1 MKDFAELVG
10 LVKSSDFKAR
20 VALAGA
26 ADAHALEA
34 VFRAQDE
41 GLVEP
46 VLVDNADYIRKVA
59 AELGKRDLNI
69 VDCPVDVNPSQKAV
83 ELINEG
89 KADFLMKGRL
99 ETRDLLKPV
108 VDKANGLYTGKLMT
122 LLTVNQLPGYHKLLM
137 ITDAGMVIY
146 PDLDQKRQIIQNGAE
161 VFHKLGTPDPSVAV
175 LCGIEKLNPKMQET
189 VDAKALA
196 EMCALGELSG
206 CTVVG
211 PISYDVA
218 MSAEIAK
225 IKGYECEYCGD
236 FDMLLVPTL
245 AAGNMLNK
253 CMTVSCGAEMAGMVV
268 GAKIPVVLTS
278 RGSSSDEKYYSIALA
293 AYVSGK

>member
-1 MKDFAELVG
+1 MKNFLELVNK
-10 LVKSSDFKAR
+10 VKDSSLKAR

-34 VFRAQDE
+34 VLRARDE
-41 GLVEP
+41 GLIEP
-46 VLVDNADYIRKVA
+46 VLIDGADRIHA
-59 AELGKRDLNI
+59 AAAGLDLSGVRI
-69 VDCPVDVNPSQKAV
+69 VDCPEDINPAQRAV
-83 ELINEG
+83 ELIGAGE
-89 KADFLMKGRL
+89 AEFLMKGRL

-122 LLTVNQLPGYHKLLM
+122 LLTMNQLPGYHKLLM

-146 PDLDQKRQIIQNGAE
+146 PDLEQKRQIIQNAAE
-161 VFHKLGTPDPSVAV
+161 IFHRLGNPSPKAAV

-189 VDAKALA
+189 VDAAALS
-196 EMCALGELSG
+196 EMCSKGEITG

-225 IKGYECEYCGD
+225 IKGYGCDFCGD
-236 FDMLLVPTL
+236 FDMLVVPTL

-278 RGSSSDEKYYSIALA
+278 RGSSADEKYYSIALA
-293 AYVSGK
+293 AYVSRK